1 MALQPVQL
9 QPVQLQLLPQSM
21 ILPLFLWRSR
31 YTALFAECCR
41 PASRSSR
48 GISGISV
55 GAIAEYG
62 GGRGLPF
69 AIVGSDLSVSW
80 MEQSQSLSE
89 EEKVLP
95 GVRERTEA

>member
-69 AIVGSDLSVSW
+69 AIVSSDLSVLW
-80 MEQSQSLSE
+80 MEYLQI
-89 EEKVLP
+89 VGRRR
-95 GVRERTEA
+95 GVDGRARKG